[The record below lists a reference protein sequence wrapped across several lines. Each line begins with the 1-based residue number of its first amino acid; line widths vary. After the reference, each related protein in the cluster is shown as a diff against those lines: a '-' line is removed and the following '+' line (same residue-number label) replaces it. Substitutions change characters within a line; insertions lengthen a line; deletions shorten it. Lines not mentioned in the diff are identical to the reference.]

1 MRLFSYI
8 FLFLLTTWQLIAQ
21 TYPVQV
27 VPVLT
32 PPYSSKIADYA
43 NPMANKV
50 QLQLI
55 TTDLS
60 VQNRPVQ
67 LYVEIKGN
75 GLSAASAPVLSGV
88 SPLRISGGEILRL
101 TNAELASY
109 FQLRNL
115 QGITSQQY
123 ASALPDGMYSFCFRV
138 KDVLSGR
145 WLSQS
150 HCAIAYLMLNDP
162 PILNIPSDNEQVAVT
177 DFQNIIFSWT
187 PRQINATNVTYSFE
201 LREILDPTLDP
212 RFAFEVSRRILK
224 EDDLRM
230 TTFVYD
236 VSKPNL
242 IPGRRY
248 AWRVRAISTGGLAEN
263 SVFKNNGYSEVH
275 TFVYAVNC
283 SKPLFLLSEQQGK
296 SRTKLLWQG
305 HTLHQ
310 KYHIQY
316 RKKNVEGAQWFETFT
331 RNTQT
336 LIADLEAGE
345 YEFRVGASCE
355 GERYG
360 ITPSYVYSDI
370 QTFKIEKTPNTTEQ
384 GYNCGIVPK
393 ITITNQKPLNS
404 LVTNEVFTAG
414 DFAVTLLE
422 VSGSNGVFSG
432 KGFIKVP
439 YLNDTK
445 LAVEFENV
453 KINSD
458 YQLTD
463 GVVKTTY
470 DADWK
475 NVQFIENLIGQGKKS
490 NEINVP
496 FEIDKVET
504 RNGEIVVTGKDG
516 RKEVFPFGGNDST
529 VKGKVTTTTNGVTS
543 TQEKIYHIDKDGKVS
558 EPQTVA
564 QGGKPTK
571 ENTNGVSKG
580 GEATALTAKGIEVT
594 FENTAD
600 SKYAY
605 EVPTKAYSKD
615 YQKLDGKY
623 IPFKA
628 VVKGETEPFLAKVQI
643 TDKNISADSLIF
655 KTDKGALIES
665 KRVEGSND
673 FLLTLKGFHSF
684 AVEQVQ
690 ATIKQGKKYQI
701 AGVFNLVHLSPKT
714 AKVILV
720 PTSENTS
727 MDIDRVKSIYSK
739 IGVTLDITWAA
750 PFDITPYLTNGVLET
765 KDVFGDLTDYSP
777 LQQALINAYKAT
789 GKVANDTY
797 YVFITNAKSS
807 TGQGG
812 YMALGGQFGFVFD
825 QTERTLAHE
834 LGHGIFKLAHPFK
847 KKQQGNVPSLMDYT
861 SDESL
866 LFADWKQINDPAFKV
881 GIFQG
886 QSEGELQDGKVI
898 IAGNTDENS
907 NKFDIENSCNRFF
920 IGNEIAH
927 FSSKE
932 IKKINELSIT
942 ESGHLQYATDVEGKT
957 YILTQYVETETDKG
971 KKKIKRRG
979 AFGNLVCLDC
989 INEVFKNKGKT
1000 EGTIDNEATIEI
1012 VSGSKLYSNI
1022 NKKYI
1027 IATFASREE
1036 CTEGKKIL
1044 VREGNT
1050 YICKT
1055 LSKRDCSLNKGLNI
1069 GNGNGNGGTIY
1080 SLIADEKLSK
1090 NLAEKLYSIVAKNT
1104 KNTITGENHHLN
1116 TRILLSHKN
1125 ILANTAKISVH
1136 NENGKDQL
1144 YVGNEK
1150 VAINPDEIVFWIEY
1164 DGSDKK
1170 ISVKEVVVGDNFDQ
1184 NLRKTLKQWDEKFQY
1199 EQASFFG
1206 KLFYIGKDLTDF
1218 GFTAAYD
1225 LFDMLGS
1232 GIGKLKIPE
1241 SVWDCKASN
1250 YNPIYAE
1257 VFSYL
1262 NLSGYVNLITEQIAG
1277 EESNLSK
1284 AQKEA
1289 SQANFSLFCGMYN
1302 GLIDVVKTV
1311 PDLGKLLSSFG
1322 SSKGRA
1328 NNSKFVQQLE
1338 NIEVTDDNGNV
1349 IYSKGLGFGKLWF
1362 LFKEGISDQ
1371 FSKDNPCKKN
1381 EFIGSIAGPI
1391 IVLCFGDV
1399 AASESVLAKIGST
1412 SLKALQFCNRIGDPL
1427 RYIGISIRY
1436 VKNASGKLLIVFRNA
1451 TGKVAE
1457 RLESGLYRVRVLVNN
1472 TERLEDVSEDV
1483 AEELFNGRTAPI
1495 GGDTNARLAH
1505 TAEDTAEKTAK
1516 EVAEEYAKSERLL
1529 RERVDNPDSSNA
1541 LFRNAEA
1548 VNALTR
1554 LRNNPILRKL
1564 GLTDEIASKLKGA
1577 ENLSFTQ
1584 IIDNL
1589 ENFARKIVD
1598 NNVELKDFNKV
1609 LRQLTEGG
1617 GKSDGANW
1625 VITYI
1630 TKHIG
1635 EFKGR
1640 KLVFEE
1646 FNSTTLGGR
1655 FIDVTDETF
1664 SFNKIF
1670 YEFKSVK
1677 TVPPKDFAEQ
1687 FMKDLSNAD
1696 NLSQIKW
1703 IFNGSKNP
1711 VDFRKN
1717 MLEAIDNIFNS
1728 KNSNIQRQLR
1738 QISEKITGF
1747 DDINILKSDIINNFN
1762 NIFNKID

>member
-75 GLSAASAPVLSGV
+75 GLTAASAPVLSGV

-242 IPGRRY
+242 IPSRRY

-263 SVFKNNGYSEVH
+263 SVFKNDGYSEVH

-336 LIADLEAGE
+336 LIANLEAGE

-571 ENTNGVSKG
+571 ENTNGVSKN

-628 VVKGETEPFLAKVQI
+628 VVKGETEPFLAKVHI

-714 AKVILV
+714 AKVTLI
-720 PTSENTS
+720 PTAENLT
-727 MDIDRVKSIYSK
+727 IDVEKVKAIYSK
-739 IGVTLDITWAA
+739 VGVTLDITWAA
-750 PFDITPYLTNGVLET
+750 PFDISPYLTNGVLET

-777 LQQALINAYKAT
+777 SQQALINAYKAT

-861 SDESL
+861 SDEAL
-866 LFADWKQINDPAFKV
+866 LFADWKQINDPAFKI

-886 QSEGELQDGKVI
+886 QEEGENLLKK
-898 IAGNTDENS
+898 NS
-907 NKFDIENSCNRFF
+907 PMMVQRYIEYFR
-920 IGNEIAH
+920 
-927 FSSKE
+927 
-932 IKKINELSIT
+932 
-942 ESGHLQYATDVEGKT
+942 
-957 YILTQYVETETDKG
+957 
-971 KKKIKRRG
+971 
-979 AFGNLVCLDC
+979 
-989 INEVFKNKGKT
+989 
-1000 EGTIDNEATIEI
+1000 
-1012 VSGSKLYSNI
+1012 
-1022 NKKYI
+1022 
-1027 IATFASREE
+1027 
-1036 CTEGKKIL
+1036 CTRKQK
-1044 VREGNT
+1044 
-1050 YICKT
+1050 
-1055 LSKRDCSLNKGLNI
+1055 
-1069 GNGNGNGGTIY
+1069 GTIY
-1080 SLIADEKLSK
+1080 SDADKVDVYAKDITIGGVKYAEIIIEFLGKNNIEFKNYFSPKDYQNDEKVIHDDSEDKLVITFGGTIRFSIFSKDRFKLINYLYNDNDKHIELVKSILSNISAYKGGNKAAFEYINSLDVCTLSSIDFDTIRKVLKVLTDTKLSLTDTREKAIIRILSSLKENDFPKFIALLKEDNYKVFDRLYTDLDDAVLFYGNDNYTGFVKFLIEIYKKINSNTSLSQEIIGELSREKNEFSVILNVTPTNTRFFQRGWYHPEQRKVSVYAMERTMVPIKTTHGQDITPKDIKGEKIGELSPLSFVLIYKTNSGVSLIEEALSTAGSSSIYYAVPAIFLDYYQHKKHLDKIEKDAAFAFDMLTIGSSGGVALATKISKVRRVWATIEVIGAVGNIAANTAQSMNANLPFAKAVHYYNLAMGVIGIKNITQLGYGVAK
-1090 NLAEKLYSIVAKNT
+1090 NLAKNVKNNAKLLENYEHWQREVAQLDNLPQAERQLIENQREVLKGLELTNEVKGVENLIKTVNTEQKLLKNGKFIDDLLEADYQKYLTRKSKQGKTPKDRLEWKESRDYWLNDSPMARGNKFNDTAKNG
-1104 KNTITGENHHLN
+1104 KWYKYNEVHL
-1116 TRILLSHKN
+1116 
-1125 ILANTAKISVH
+1125 
-1136 NENGKDQL
+1136 ENGKRLDS
-1144 YVGNEK
+1144 Y
-1150 VAINPDEIVFWIEY
+1150 DEIKGEIVSRKATDLESIELSTFESY
-1164 DGSDKK
+1164 LKEMKNKYSKGIKIRSDKYPDLD
-1170 ISVKEVVVGDNFDQ
+1170 G
-1184 NLRKTLKQWDEKFQY
+1184 KTLEGKQILE
-1199 EQASFFG
+1199 
-1206 KLFYIGKDLTDF
+1206 
-1218 GFTAAYD
+1218 
-1225 LFDMLGS
+1225 
-1232 GIGKLKIPE
+1232 IPE
-1241 SVWDCKASN
+1241 SNK
-1250 YNPIYAE
+1250 
-1257 VFSYL
+1257 
-1262 NLSGYVNLITEQIAG
+1262 
-1277 EESNLSK
+1277 
-1284 AQKEA
+1284 
-1289 SQANFSLFCGMYN
+1289 NFDKIQEY
-1302 GLIDVVKTV
+1302 IDLAKN
-1311 PDLGKLLSSFG
+1311 KY
-1322 SSKGRA
+1322 
-1328 NNSKFVQQLE
+1328 
-1338 NIEVTDDNGNV
+1338 NIE
-1349 IYSKGLGFGKLWF
+1349 IR
-1362 LFKEGISDQ
+1362 FKPE
-1371 FSKDNPCKKN
+1371 
-1381 EFIGSIAGPI
+1381 
-1391 IVLCFGDV
+1391 
-1399 AASESVLAKIGST
+1399 
-1412 SLKALQFCNRIGDPL
+1412 
-1427 RYIGISIRY
+1427 
-1436 VKNASGKLLIVFRNA
+1436 
-1451 TGKVAE
+1451 
-1457 RLESGLYRVRVLVNN
+1457 
-1472 TERLEDVSEDV
+1472 
-1483 AEELFNGRTAPI
+1483 
-1495 GGDTNARLAH
+1495 
-1505 TAEDTAEKTAK
+1505 
-1516 EVAEEYAKSERLL
+1516 
-1529 RERVDNPDSSNA
+1529 
-1541 LFRNAEA
+1541 
-1548 VNALTR
+1548 
-1554 LRNNPILRKL
+1554 
-1564 GLTDEIASKLKGA
+1564 
-1577 ENLSFTQ
+1577 
-1584 IIDNL
+1584 
-1589 ENFARKIVD
+1589 
-1598 NNVELKDFNKV
+1598 
-1609 LRQLTEGG
+1609 
-1617 GKSDGANW
+1617 
-1625 VITYI
+1625 
-1630 TKHIG
+1630 
-1635 EFKGR
+1635 
-1640 KLVFEE
+1640 
-1646 FNSTTLGGR
+1646 
-1655 FIDVTDETF
+1655 
-1664 SFNKIF
+1664 
-1670 YEFKSVK
+1670 
-1677 TVPPKDFAEQ
+1677 
-1687 FMKDLSNAD
+1687 
-1696 NLSQIKW
+1696 
-1703 IFNGSKNP
+1703 
-1711 VDFRKN
+1711 
-1717 MLEAIDNIFNS
+1717 
-1728 KNSNIQRQLR
+1728 
-1738 QISEKITGF
+1738 
-1747 DDINILKSDIINNFN
+1747 
-1762 NIFNKID
+1762 